1 MNKKCLCV
9 TYFLR
14 SQRGG
19 IQAYLRYLEKGLT
32 QYGWQVEII
41 FLDDVIP
48 LPILGGRSWIAG
60 LFRTSP
66 LLRNLFD
73 NWRVSATKNLLKK
86 LAITVEKRVLIQR
99 PDVIHAQDPYA
110 AFAVLPLAQDKK
122 IPLVIT
128 NHGPVM
134 RESEFGPG
142 YKNFVDLMERTAY
155 QNAKAIILVGEHLK
169 SSVLP
174 KASDTPYFVI
184 HNAIDIEDFLAK
196 GQKEYLNL
204 PKSYILIVA
213 RLDPEK
219 GVDVGLRAFQQVLEK
234 HSDLNLIIV
243 GDGRLRGELK
253 KLAFRLGITKRIQ
266 FLGWVSS
273 NNVSAL
279 YRKAKIVW
287 ITSRPFR
294 NIQEPLGIVALEA
307 MVWGRPIVASQIG
320 GLAEIFSKGGALLVP
335 PDNPQKLA
343 EATLTFLKDSL
354 LAKKISEEAQKI
366 ARENYDIDQ
375 WIKKILDVYSK
386 VQK

>member
-1 MNKKCLCV
+1 MNKRVLCV

-14 SQRGG
+14 SQKGG

-32 QYGWQVEII
+32 QYGWQVETI
-41 FLDDVIP
+41 FLDDVIS

-66 LLRNLFD
+66 FLRNLFD
-73 NWRVSATKNLLKK
+73 NWRVSVTKNLLKK
-86 LAITVEKRVLIQR
+86 LAVAVKKKILIQSF
-99 PDVIHAQDPYA
+99 DVIHAQDPYA
-110 AFAVLPLAQDKK
+110 AFAILPLAQNKK

-134 RESEFGPG
+134 RESEFGPA
-142 YKNFVDLMERTAY
+142 YKNFVDLIERRAY

-174 KASDTPYFVI
+174 KAHNTPYFVI
-184 HNAIDIEDFLAK
+184 HNAIDIDGFLSE
-196 GQKEYLNL
+196 GQKEYPNL

-219 GVDVGLRAFQQVLEK
+219 GVDVGLQAFQQVLEK
-234 HSDLNLIIV
+234 HSDLNLVIV
-243 GDGRLRGELK
+243 GDGRLKGELK
-253 KLAFRLGITKRIQ
+253 KLAFHLGITKRIQ

-273 NNVSAL
+273 SDISAL

-307 MVWGRPIVASQIG
+307 MAWGRPIVASQIG
-320 GLAEIFSKGGALLVP
+320 GLAEVFSKGGALLVP
-335 PDNPQKLA
+335 SDNPQKLA
-343 EATLTFLKDSL
+343 EATLTLLKDSL
-354 LAKKISEEAQKI
+354 LAKKIGEEAQKI
-366 ARENYDIDQ
+366 ARENYDINQ
-375 WIKKILDVYSK
+375 WIKKILDVYSR